1 MKQSLDDYFKDVYS
15 APLLD
20 QEEELALAEAIQ
32 QKGPDCEEK
41 EQLVKS
47 NRRFVIP
54 VVNQYQKCGLSSKN

>member
-1 MKQSLDDYFKDVYS
+1 MKTENKNYWMHRITYEREVK
-15 APLLD
+15 
-20 QEEELALAEAIQ
+20 EAIL